1 MLIHFLPYNITPWSC
16 WRSMPTKP
24 SHCAIIAILSDQKS
38 SAAELTTKPDP
49 WAASSVLS
57 KIVCYT
63 TYSSLWELAK
73 MQPTLHFVL
82 APSAGTWGDGGY
94 TCATTLATKHNQTQT
109 FYVCIVLH
117 AQTSSRVRS
126 ILLCK
131 RRPRSS
137 GLKSGTAEVWFAPEK
152 MQNGKWRLWMVC
164 KIRKKKLFSEHRSG
178 ENPSNPI
185 RLCRVLFKKV
195 GRWCANNTTGNCPPQ
210 FAGSTIYIYTCIYIY
225 IAMGNTRRAN
235 HWWESNC
242 NKKSFPPAERNKNYI
257 YPKHK

>member
-82 APSAGTWGDGGY
+82 APSAGTWRDGGY

-117 AQTSSRVRS
+117 AQTSSRVRN

-137 GLKSGTAEVWFAPEK
+137 GLKSGTDEVWFAPEK

-164 KIRKKKLFSEHRSG
+164 KIRKKNYSASIGLAKIPPTPSG
-178 ENPSNPI
+178 SAESCSKKSAVDVPI
-185 RLCRVLFKKV
+185 IRRGIAHLSSLVALYIR
-195 GRWCANNTTGNCPPQ
+195 
-210 FAGSTIYIYTCIYIY
+210 IYIYY